1 MTSFRWCGTANRAES
16 QAFLKGETGRSTSR
30 KSLLSKAVRGT
41 RAAILCGYCIVG
53 AFSAAIPKGI
63 ALPTKFQDLN
73 PNPTP
78 NPLEVQTQD
87 VNTLSNPPSLLEAAD
102 CQIAGSTNE
111 SQILNQ
117 PSLVSINRQVFDR
130 QFAIGTYDNA
140 NFVTLSCRAD
150 ANRFSSVDLQMGV
163 DDNAVRD
170 NVNLTVDVYQGG
182 NLRQTY
188 RNMRAGSI
196 ANVVLDLADP
206 EVPTNSNNFA
216 IEVTCHTQRA
226 NCNLQFLEARL
237 YPIDSALSLPQVI
250 TPSPSPSP
258 ENDPVALPPQEDSII
273 PVPAPEEEEEDERP
287 SRDNINPI
295 DILRDANEA
304 RELICDIFGC

>member
-1 MTSFRWCGTANRAES
+1 MTSFRWGMANRAES
-16 QAFLKGETGRSTSR
+16 GTFLEGETRRFTSR
-30 KSLLSKAVRGT
+30 KALSGNAFRKT
-41 RAAILCGYCIVG
+41 RAAILCGCCIVG
-53 AFSAAIPKGI
+53 AFSAAIPKGL
-63 ALPTKFQDLN
+63 ALPTKFQDLT

-78 NPLEVQTQD
+78 NPVEVPPQD
-87 VNTLSNPPSLLEAAD
+87 VNLSTPPSLLEAAD

-130 QFAIGTYDNA
+130 QFALGTYDNA

-258 ENDPVALPPQEDSII
+258 ESDPVELPPQENSTI
-273 PVPAPEEEEEDERP
+273 PAPEPEDEDEDERP

-295 DILRDANEA
+295 EILRDANEA
-304 RELICDIFGC
+304 RELICGIFGC